1 MLRDYVIVTIGVLTL
16 LVASAAVYGI
26 LTINT
31 QIQAKPEQAKI
42 PDYTAELDSL
52 KSQVSSM
59 STQIDSISS
68 NVAVLD
74 TLKNNVAAIQ
84 GKLNDI
90 ENKDTQIAQSA
101 SSTATLALVLDKAAY
116 SPGDSIKVTAIGA
129 SAVKSVQVELL
140 DNDGFVLVHKDTW
153 ADSTGKVSYSLQ
165 LPSSILAGNYK
176 VQLVSDQQTQ
186 SQSITVGTAST
197 SQTTTTTGSNSFTAQ
212 TDKSVYHRGDLVQV
226 TGSGTSGTAVNAVMT
241 SPSGK
246 TYTST
251 VTIQGDGSYVM
262 IFSITSSD
270 EVGQWNITVTNLGV
284 TKSLSIYV
292 GTGSSSSNSF
302 TAQTDRSVYQRGDL
316 VQVTGT
322 GTAGTSVSGVLSGPS
337 GKTYNTSTT
346 IRSDGSYALIF
357 STIASDQAGQW
368 TVTATNLGVTK
379 TLSIYLQ

>member
-1 MLRDYVIVTIGVLTL
+1 VIVTIGVLTL

-31 QIQAKPEQAKI
+31 QIQANPQQTKI

-59 STQIDSISS
+59 NSQIDSISS
-68 NVAVLD
+68 SVAVLD

-84 GKLNDI
+84 VKLTDI
-90 ENKDTQIAQSA
+90 ENKDTQIAQTA
-101 SSTATLALVLDKAAY
+101 SSTASLALVLDKAAY
-116 SPGDSIKVTAIGA
+116 SPGDSIKITAIGA
-129 SAVKSVQVELL
+129 SAVKSIQVELL

-176 VQLVSDQQTQ
+176 VQIVSDQQTQ
-186 SQSITVGTAST
+186 SQPITIGAPST
-197 SQTTTTTGSNSFTAQ
+197 SQTTSSSNSFTAQ
-212 TDKSVYHRGDLVQV
+212 TDKSVYQRGDLVQV
-226 TGSGTSGTAVNAVMT
+226 TGTGTAGTAVNAVMT

-251 VTIQGDGSYVM
+251 VTIQADGSYVM
-262 IFSITSSD
+262 IFSTFSSD
-270 EVGQWNITVTNLGV
+270 EIGQWNITVTNLGQ
-284 TKSLSIYV
+284 TKTLSVYV
-292 GTGSSSSNSF
+292 GSGSSSSNSF
-302 TAQTDRSVYQRGDL
+302 TAQTDKSVYQRGDL

-322 GTAGTSVSGVLSGPS
+322 GTAGTSVSGVLSGPT

-346 IRSDGSYALIF
+346 IRSDGSYVLIF
-357 STIASDQAGQW
+357 STIAADQTGQW
-368 TVTATNLGVTK
+368 TVTVTNLGLTK
-379 TLSIYLQ
+379 TLSIYIQ

>member
-1 MLRDYVIVTIGVLTL
+1 MLRDYAIVTIGVLTL

-31 QIQAKPEQAKI
+31 QIQAKPEQTKI

-59 STQIDSISS
+59 SSQIDSISS

-90 ENKDTQIAQSA
+90 ENKDTQIAQTA

-116 SPGDSIKVTAIGA
+116 SPGDSIKITAIGA
-129 SAVKSVQVELL
+129 SPLKSIQVELL
-140 DNDGFVLVHKDTW
+140 DNDGFVLVHKDTN

-176 VQLVSDQQTQ
+176 IQLVSDQQTQ
-186 SQSITVGTAST
+186 SQPITIGPPST
-197 SQTTTTTGSNSFTAQ
+197 SQTTSTSSSSFTAQ
-212 TDKSVYHRGDLVQV
+212 TDKSVYQRGDLVQV
-226 TGSGTSGTAVNAVMT
+226 TGTGTAGTSVNAIMT

-246 TYTST
+246 TYAST

-270 EVGQWNITVTNLGV
+270 EVGQWNITVTNLGQ
-284 TKSLSIYV
+284 TKTLSINV
-292 GTGSSSSNSF
+292 GSASSSSSSF
-302 TAQTDRSVYQRGDL
+302 TAQTDKSVYQRGDL

-322 GTAGTSVSGVLSGPS
+322 GASGTSVTGVLSGPT

-346 IRSDGSYALIF
+346 VRSDGSYVLIF
-357 STIASDQAGQW
+357 STISSDQTGQW
-368 TVTATNLGVTK
+368 TITMTNLGQTK
-379 TLSIYLQ
+379 TVSIYLQ